1 MNLLTA
7 EKISRNFTDKVVL
20 NQVSLGINKNDKIGV
35 IGVNGT
41 GKSTLLK
48 ILAGKEEPDEGRV
61 VKGNDVRI
69 EYLAQTP
76 EFDDK
81 YTVLEN
87 VIKSHE
93 HASDGWNVE
102 GEAKV
107 MLGKLGITDWNEKPS
122 NLSGGQRKRAAL
134 VRTLLTPA
142 DILILDEPT
151 NHLDNA
157 MAEWLEDYLNRFNG
171 AFIMITHDR
180 YFLDKV
186 TNKIVEIDKGNLYT
200 YETNYSG
207 FLELKLERKEMELA
221 TERKKKALYRQD
233 LAWIMRGARARSTK
247 QKAHIQRFEEL
258 RDREKIEEV
267 KNVEITALASRLGKK
282 TIELKDICKAFDEKI
297 LIKDFSYIFLKT
309 DRIGIVGGNGA
320 GKSTLLKIVTGIEQA
335 DSGRIEIGPTVKIG
349 YFSQECEKMNGKQKV
364 IDYIKEVAEY
374 IETSEGSASASQMLE
389 RFLFTGAMQYS
400 LIEKLSGGERRRLY
414 LLKIL
419 MEAPNVLILDEP
431 TNDLDIQTLRILED
445 YLDTFPGIV
454 ITVSHDRYF
463 LDRVVRR
470 IFAFEGNGEIR
481 QYEGGFTDYW
491 LKTREKE
498 KTAVQRDTEVVA
510 EKKTKKNY
518 NKNREKK
525 LKFTYAEQKEFE
537 TIDEDIATLEEQLDQ
552 IEKDIL
558 ANAKDFVRLQELTD
572 KKDEIQQQ
580 LDHKMERWVYLND
593 LAEQIQAEKA

>member
-76 EFDDK
+76 EFDDN

-171 AFIMITHDR
+171 AFVMITHDR

-207 FLELKLERKEMELA
+207 FLELKLEREEMELA

-297 LIKDFSYIFLKT
+297 LIKNFSYIFLKT

-320 GKSTLLKIVTGIEQA
+320 GKSTLLKIITGIEQA
-335 DSGRIEIGPTVKIG
+335 DSGSIEIGPTVKIG

-510 EKKTKKNY
+510 EKKTRKNY

-558 ANAKDFVRLQELTD
+558 ANAKDFVKLQELTD